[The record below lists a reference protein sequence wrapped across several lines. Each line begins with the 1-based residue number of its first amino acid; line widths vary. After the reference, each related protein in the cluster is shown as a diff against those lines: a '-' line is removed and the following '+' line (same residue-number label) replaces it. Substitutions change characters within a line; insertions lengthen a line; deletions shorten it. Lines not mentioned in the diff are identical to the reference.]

1 MKKLLLMFAF
11 LGFAFSVKSQTTT
24 GNSANNF
31 TYNQQGLLPKFVV
44 VDVDSMSQADLFE
57 KTINWIKE
65 TYKNPD
71 EVIKTTIA
79 NQKVRFEGYTQKMIC
94 INSLGSQVCYGGTYI
109 IEVEVKDGK
118 YRFIPTNM
126 SYSAPVLGGGM
137 GNYSISFDSG
147 ADWYNNKGEIRNAW
161 KDIPSGVESLLNGL
175 NDNLFKYLSSQ
186 SDIKKEDW

>member
-1 MKKLLLMFAF
+1 MKKLLLMIAF
-11 LGFAFSVKSQTTT
+11 LGFTFSVKSQTT
-24 GNSANNF
+24 ANNF

-44 VDVDSMSQADLFE
+44 VDVDSMTQTELFE

-94 INSLGSQVCYGGTYI
+94 VNSLGSQVCYGGTYT

-126 SYSAPVLGGGM
+126 TYSAPVLGGGM

-147 ADWYNNKGEIRNAW
+147 ADWYNNKGEIRSMYKNV
-161 KDIPSGVESLLNGL
+161 PTLVGEFLNSL
-175 NDNLFKYLSSQ
+175 NDSLFKYLSSQ
-186 SDIKKEDW
+186 SDTKKEDW

>member
-1 MKKLLLMFAF
+1 MKKLLLMIAF

-24 GNSANNF
+24 ENSANNF

-44 VDVDSMSQADLFE
+44 VDVDSMTQTELFE

-79 NQKVRFEGYTQKMIC
+79 NQKVRFEGYTDKMIC
-94 INSLGSQVCYGGTYI
+94 ISSLGMPVCYGGTYT

-118 YRFIPTNM
+118 YRFVPISM
-126 SYSAPVLGGGM
+126 AYSAPMQNGPM
-137 GNYSISFDSG
+137 RDFPISFDSG
-147 ADWYNNKGEIRNAW
+147 ADWYNNKGEVRSMYKNVPTYVG
-161 KDIPSGVESLLNGL
+161 DLLNGL
-175 NDNLFKYLSSQ
+175 NDSLFKYMSSQ
-186 SDIKKEDW
+186 SGKKEDW

>member
-1 MKKLLLMFAF
+1 MKKLLLMIAF

-24 GNSANNF
+24 GNSAKNF
-31 TYNQQGLLPKFVV
+31 AYNQQGLLPKFVV

-94 INSLGSQVCYGGTYI
+94 INSLGSQVCYGGTYT

-118 YRFIPTNM
+118 YRFIPNSM
-126 SYSAPVLGGGM
+126 SYRGEI

-147 ADWYNNKGEIRNAW
+147 ADLYNNKGEIRNAW
-161 KDIPSGVESLLNGL
+161 KDIPSGVENLLNGL
-175 NDNLFKYLSSQ
+175 NDSLFNYVSSQ
-186 SDIKKEDW
+186 IDVKKEDW